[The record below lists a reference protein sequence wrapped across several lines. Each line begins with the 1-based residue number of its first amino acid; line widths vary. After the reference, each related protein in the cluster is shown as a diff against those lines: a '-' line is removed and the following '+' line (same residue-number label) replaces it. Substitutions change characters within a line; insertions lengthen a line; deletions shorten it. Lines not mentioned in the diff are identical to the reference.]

1 MFPLLS
7 RRNARRQLQQFSG
20 DLAACL
26 PETQRPS
33 HEPRSDGVALGTLVI
48 VGLLVLSNWLIPPAY
63 AGDVTYAYDPQGRI
77 VAAINN
83 TVQSGT
89 NGVSY
94 AYDLGGN
101 ITQVSLA
108 FANTTALFAISP
120 AQSPVG
126 ATVVIYGDGF
136 SSTPSQNTVTINGVQ
151 ATVTASTIST
161 LTTSVPSAC
170 GTGVI
175 QVTLP
180 NGLATS
186 TFNFTVIQN

>member
-1 MFPLLS
+1 MFPLLP
-7 RRNARRQLQQFSG
+7 RRNGRRQEQRGSV
-20 DLAACL
+20 DPSACL
-26 PETQRPS
+26 RETERPT
-33 HEPRSDGVALGTLVI
+33 HEPRSEIAGFATLLIVALLTL
-48 VGLLVLSNWLIPPAY
+48 SSRWAASAY

-77 VAAINN
+77 VAAVDN
-83 TVQSGT
+83 TVQSGK

-101 ITQVSLA
+101 LTQESLA

-120 AQSPVG
+120 AQSPIG

-161 LTTSVPSAC
+161 ITTTVPGGAGS
-170 GTGVI
+170 GVI
-175 QVTLP
+175 QVTSP
-180 NGLATS
+180 NGLVTS
-186 TFNFTVIQN
+186 TFNFTVTQN

>member
-1 MFPLLS
+1 MLGRMEQSFVSCGVVTDLESEQPKHEPQFEIAALVTLVMAALLLLS
-7 RRNARRQLQQFSG
+7 SRW
-20 DLAACL
+20 
-26 PETQRPS
+26 
-33 HEPRSDGVALGTLVI
+33 VA
-48 VGLLVLSNWLIPPAY
+48 SAY

-77 VAAINN
+77 VAAVDN
-83 TVQSGT
+83 TVQSGK

-94 AYDLGGN
+94 VYDLGGN
-101 ITQVSLA
+101 LTKESLA

-136 SSTPSQNTVTINGVQ
+136 SSTPAQNTVTINGVQ

-161 LTTSVPSAC
+161 LSTSVPSGAG
-170 GTGVI
+170 GTGVV
-175 QVTLP
+175 QVTSP

-186 TFNFTVIQN
+186 TFNFTVTQN

>member
-1 MFPLLS
+1 MLGRTEQSFVRRGVVIDRKSEQPKREPRFEIAALVTLVMGALLLLS
-7 RRNARRQLQQFSG
+7 SRW
-20 DLAACL
+20 
-26 PETQRPS
+26 
-33 HEPRSDGVALGTLVI
+33 
-48 VGLLVLSNWLIPPAY
+48 VGSAY
-63 AGDVTYAYDPQGRI
+63 AGDVTYAYDPQGRT
-77 VAAINN
+77 VAAVDN
-83 TVQSGT
+83 TVQSGK

-101 ITQVSLA
+101 LTQESLA

-161 LTTSVPSAC
+161 ITTTVPGGAGS
-170 GTGVI
+170 GVI
-175 QVTLP
+175 QVTSP

-186 TFNFTVIQN
+186 TFNFIVTQN